1 MIYSVVNIFV
11 TFVKMTN
18 FSHSEC
24 EVDYIGHTNASSQYI
39 EQILSFKKDLGSG
52 LRRTETLGSTI
63 DNEDAAY

>member
-18 FSHSEC
+18 FSHSEY
-24 EVDYIGHTNASSQYI
+24 EVDYKGHTNARSQYI
-39 EQILSFKKDLGSG
+39 EQILSFKKVLGSG